1 MSSTCCNWHGLLVIT
16 LGEDNILPKLSK
28 QLPRHCALE
37 LAYWQLVGQVTTRPE
52 VYNTP
57 LEHLALAP
65 RSVTPAAINDCNE
78 HAGFLR
84 PRLPDIGDTSHNET
98 VFIETGSQLPPI
110 FSGRKRVSIRV

>member
-1 MSSTCCNWHGLLVIT
+1 MSSTCYNRHGLLVTT
-16 LGEDNILPKLSK
+16 LGEDNFLPRPSK

-37 LAYWQLVGQVTTRPE
+37 LAYCQLVGQVATRPE

-65 RSVTPAAINDCNE
+65 RSVTPAAISGCDE

-84 PRLPDIGDTSHNET
+84 PRLPDIGDT
-98 VFIETGSQLPPI
+98 
-110 FSGRKRVSIRV
+110 